1 MIGFLG
7 GTGPEGRGL
16 ALRFALAGQ
25 DVMLGSRDS
34 SRAVAAA
41 EELTPL
47 LPDGISITGAEN
59 LEVATKAEIVFVT
72 VPYNAHQQ
80 TLSSL
85 TEAISNKILVDVV
98 APLVFDRGKAKA
110 ITVPE
115 GSAARQAQSLLPS
128 SRVVAAFHNIS
139 AEDLLIP
146 DREVNCD
153 VIVCS
158 DDEGAKSDIMNLAQ
172 LIPGV
177 RGVNG
182 NGLDCARYVEE
193 LTALLLNINRIHKSR
208 SMIKIVGV

>member
-16 ALRFALAGQ
+16 ALRFAIAGR

-41 EELTPL
+41 QELTSL
-47 LPDGISITGAEN
+47 LPDGSCITGAGN
-59 LEVATKAEIVFVT
+59 LEVAKKAEIVFVT

-80 TLSSL
+80 TLVAL
-85 TEAISNKILVDVV
+85 TDAISDKILVDVV
-98 APLVFDRGKAKA
+98 APLAFDRGRAQA

-115 GSAARQAQSLLPS
+115 GSAAQQAQSLLPNA
-128 SRVVAAFHNIS
+128 RVVAAFHNIS

-158 DDEGAKSDIMNLAQ
+158 DDKNAKSDIMKLAEV
-172 LIPGV
+172 IPGV
-177 RGVNG
+177 RAVNG
-182 NGLDCARYVEE
+182 NGLDCSRYVEE